1 MVNHSETHW
10 LEKETNSL
18 GANKVGENEVPG
30 TDVFN
35 EVIKCIQ

>member
-1 MVNHSETHW
+1 MSHGGIHW

-35 EVIKCIQ
+35 EVIEYIQ